1 MYSNVSHYGGDAH
14 IWTREQAERLRQ
26 AGPHETSATSL
37 CEHHAVT
44 EASDLFHVSDV
55 APDWQSFLEED
66 TVCDECAQAWREYVG
81 VAEQENEVPENWFQ
95 RAVREAGRAAEQRA
109 KEQVPVHPNAR
120 CSTVP
125 QQGEDDSPPDAAD
138 AARYATASYAR
149 FVEFGQGDEG
159 DSGPPPAAAAAPLLV
174 DPDQYSI
181 APQDLTIQHRADVAQ
196 AEGGIDPSIGQV
208 EHSFSFDVSLDEQ
221 EAERLA
227 KLLGDRA
234 DRAVRDRR

>member
-1 MYSNVSHYGGDAH
+1 MYSNTALYGGDAH
-14 IWTREQAERLRQ
+14 IFTRDQVAPLTEDHDHTAF
-26 AGPHETSATSL
+26 SL
-37 CEHHAVT
+37 CEHHGVT
-44 EASDLFHVSDV
+44 QASDLFHVSDV
-55 APDWQSFLEED
+55 APDWQTFLQED
-66 TVCDECAQAWREYVG
+66 TVCDECAQEWREYVG
-81 VAEQENEVPENWFQ
+81 VAEQEDEQPENWFH
-95 RAVREAGRAAEQRA
+95 RVVHEAGRAAEQRA

-149 FVEFGQGDEG
+149 FVEFGRDDEG
-159 DSGPPPAAAAAPLLV
+159 DSGPPPGAAAAPLLV

-196 AEGGIDPSIGQV
+196 RQGAIDPSIGQV
-208 EHSFSFDVSLDEQ
+208 EHSFSIDVEMEQ

-227 KLLGDRA
+227 KMLGDRA